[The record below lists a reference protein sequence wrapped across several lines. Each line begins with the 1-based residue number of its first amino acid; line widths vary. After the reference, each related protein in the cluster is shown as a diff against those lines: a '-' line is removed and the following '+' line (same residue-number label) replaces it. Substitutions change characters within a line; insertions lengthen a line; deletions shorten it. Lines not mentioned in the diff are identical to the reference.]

1 VGYVRQYTTIV
12 KRARFQATTFP
23 AATMQAIA
31 EPVRLSVR
39 NRISLGRDVWDN
51 PAPQLRPK
59 YQARKEK
66 KPGRSSIRDWKYS
79 YLTMDSMHVLQV
91 GPGYAIIGFSHPLA
105 NLRATINNGRWR
117 QFGMA
122 PSDKAV
128 FLNQIHAVMSGSVK
142 VIEVAS

>member
-1 VGYVRQYTTIV
+1 
-12 KRARFQATTFP
+12 
-23 AATMQAIA
+23 MQAIA
-31 EPVRLSVR
+31 EPVRVSIL
-39 NRISLGRDVWDN
+39 NRIKLARDVWDN
-51 PAPQLRPK
+51 PAPPLKQLTKGVNDNFGVQIRTRPFK
-59 YQARKEK
+59 FRGYIGRKIAR
-66 KPGRSSIRDWKYS
+66 GRNPIRDWTYS
-79 YLTMDSMHVLQV
+79 RLTLDSMHVLQV